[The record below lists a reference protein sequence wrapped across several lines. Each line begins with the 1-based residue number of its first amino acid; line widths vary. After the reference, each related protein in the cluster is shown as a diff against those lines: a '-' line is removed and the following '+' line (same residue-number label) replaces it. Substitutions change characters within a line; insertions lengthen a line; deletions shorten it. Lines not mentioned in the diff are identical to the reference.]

1 MIYIDILKQ
10 TRNNFTKLVNS
21 LSLEQLNTVPKG
33 YKNNIFWNYAH
44 NIVTLQR
51 LAYTLAGLETR
62 IPESEINRFKKD
74 TTASEKYTQADL
86 DMYNLWSQ
94 KSIQWLEE
102 DLKNL
107 DFNNYKNYP
116 TSYGFTLDS
125 IEVGLNFNN
134 THEGLHFGYAMAMR
148 KLV

>member
-1 MIYIDILKQ
+1 MIALDILKQ
-10 TRNNFTKLVNS
+10 TRTNFTKLVS
-21 LSLEQLNTVPKG
+21 DLSLDQLNTIPTG

-51 LAYTLAGLETR
+51 LAYTLAGLPSR
-62 IPESEINRFKKD
+62 IAESEIDCFKKD
-74 TTASEKYTQADL
+74 TIPTEKYTQEVVDK
-86 DMYNLWSQ
+86 YILWSQ
-94 KSIQWLEE
+94 KSILWLEE
-102 DLKNL
+102 DLQKL
-107 DFNNYKNYP
+107 DFSNYKNYP
-116 TSYGFTLDS
+116 TSYGFTLNG